1 MNYYN
6 PLTDTISNN
15 PGEGLV
21 PIGIIEDKLTENT
34 SFINGTQYYW
44 DSTSISLYKTCPRKY
59 FYTLIKGYVPRIV
72 PPPLA
77 FGIYFHLL
85 TQTWHQLGKVLDK
98 HTALIRVTRLA
109 GLLGETLPP
118 GDTARTK
125 ETLVRT
131 IVWYLDTFWDDNAIT
146 VIRPNGKPA
155 VEYSFTIPFMDYKG
169 KLVYLCGHLDRVVK
183 WQGQTFIC
191 DYKTSK
197 YPLDQ
202 RFFEGFKPSI
212 QMALYVTANH
222 LIANQTS
229 EFPPAHGIIIDGIQ
243 LGVNF
248 SRFARQ
254 IIPYSLE
261 EVNEYIENLQH
272 SIRQAM
278 DASEAGIFIPNETA
292 CNNYSGCTFKEI
304 CSKPAARRETFLNG
318 TFKQRTWDPLK
329 PRT

>member
-6 PLTDTISNN
+6 PTTDTISPLP
-15 PGEGLV
+15 PGT
-21 PIGIIEDKLTENT
+21 PIGIDEGQWEENT
-34 SFINGTQYYW
+34 SFNSGVQFAW
-44 DSTSISLYKTCPRKY
+44 DATSISLYKTCPRKY
-59 FYTLIKGYVPRIV
+59 HYTLVKGYVPRVI

-77 FGIYFHLL
+77 FGIHLHTL
-85 TQTWHQLGKVLDK
+85 FQTWHELVESGTPKDV
-98 HTALIRVTRLA
+98 ALMRVTRLA

-131 IVWYLDTFWDDNAIT
+131 IVWYLDQYWDDSAIT
-146 VIRPNGKPA
+146 VRRANGKPA
-155 VEYSFTIPFMDYKG
+155 CEYHFQLPFMTHKG
-169 KLVYLCGHLDRVVK
+169 QTVYICGHIDRLVK
-183 WQGQTFIC
+183 WQGQTFVV
-191 DYKTSK
+191 DYKSTK
-197 YPLDQ
+197 YQLDN

-212 QMALYVTANH
+212 QIALYVTACH
-222 LIANQTS
+222 LIAGSTS
-229 EFPPAHGIIIDGIQ
+229 DLPPAHGAIIDGIQ

-261 EVNEYIENLQH
+261 EVNEYIEDLQA